1 MFINLPV
8 FSSSASGF
16 VIKYFLKRSAS
27 ARAYYFEYFDIKLTW
42 PFFFLFFFS
51 PYTSHCVLFYLRKDK
66 QIDKST
72 FLLTLR
78 SLSTDS
84 FPALFAYKI
93 IKLGKKT
100 MYKCRSYVRS
110 MMIQY
115 LHVNNYLLQG
125 SWMIKYTLWIQ
136 VKTEKKR
143 KYSYFHRRRRRR
155 RFHCF
160 YLYLSTKKKW
170 TTFSGVPTSKYYREW
185 IKKNLRANFY
195 IFFLLLSIEI

>member
-1 MFINLPV
+1 
-8 FSSSASGF
+8 
-16 VIKYFLKRSAS
+16 
-27 ARAYYFEYFDIKLTW
+27 
-42 PFFFLFFFS
+42 
-51 PYTSHCVLFYLRKDK
+51 
-66 QIDKST
+66 
-72 FLLTLR
+72 
-78 SLSTDS
+78 
-84 FPALFAYKI
+84 
-93 IKLGKKT
+93 

-160 YLYLSTKKKW
+160 YLYLSTKKK
-170 TTFSGVPTSKYYREW
+170 
-185 IKKNLRANFY
+185 
-195 IFFLLLSIEI
+195 